1 MLDNKRTK
9 TTGEGGVSGSGDKTA
24 TSHHRSMSKSVISA
38 VVVAVAYYANLSRV
52 GTTNNAQPEGGE
64 IKLPGSEEVVG
75 QIELGQY
82 KTWEEAPASYEE
94 FDHDNDPSV
103 CRLPIVTVEEWEE
116 KRMWEGETPVMVK
129 NVTENWSALQHW
141 TKEELMKR
149 YPDMV
154 VGMGNSKELGQG
166 GGLRR
171 TTISDY
177 VLNWMHT
184 TSKYVFHTLGMPEVE
199 NFLADC
205 TPLPM
210 PTRMY
215 YEDREA
221 VTQSS
226 IPEDKMWKD
235 HLAIAIGHDAQG
247 LTFHRHDAA
256 WNVVVF
262 GTKRWI
268 LYDAERISNSARLKS
283 MTRDVRNPIQLD
295 SANWIRN
302 LYHKDDRKEEIRT
315 HGHDCIQRAGD
326 LMYVPRGWAH
336 MVLNIGDT
344 VAVLS
349 LRGAGGA
356 NQTAN

>member
-1 MLDNKRTK
+1 
-9 TTGEGGVSGSGDKTA
+9 
-24 TSHHRSMSKSVISA
+24 
-38 VVVAVAYYANLSRV
+38 
-52 GTTNNAQPEGGE
+52 
-64 IKLPGSEEVVG
+64 
-75 QIELGQY
+75 
-82 KTWEEAPASYEE
+82 
-94 FDHDNDPSV
+94 
-103 CRLPIVTVEEWEE
+103 
-116 KRMWEGETPVMVK
+116 
-129 NVTENWSALQHW
+129 
-141 TKEELMKR
+141 
-149 YPDMV
+149 MV

-166 GGLRR
+166 GGLRG

-177 VLNWMHT
+177 ILSWMHT

-302 LYHKDDRKEEIRT
+302 LYHKDDREEEIRT